1 MKKASLLP
9 KSSRLEGAPASSDVP
24 LLGPGRAPLP
34 RPHPHGEAPI
44 PSVMVSGGALGR
56 VE

>member
-24 LLGPGRAPLP
+24 LLGPGRVPP
-34 RPHPHGEAPI
+34 PPPHGEAPI